1 MRRLILP
8 LTRPAIV
15 STFLLT
21 FSVSLG
27 SYGVALM
34 LSRRFTL
41 LPVEIYTAYTGF
53 LDDQRAST
61 MSLMLVSTALV
72 AGFLTRLVDRRRL

>member
-1 MRRLILP
+1 MRRVIRP
-8 LTRPAIV
+8 LTRSAIS

-53 LDDQRAST
+53 LNDQRAST
-61 MSLMLVSTALV
+61 MSLMLVAMRLASGSSDMMGL
-72 AGFLTRLVDRRRL
+72 LT